1 MRSILSIIILVSFS
15 LNISARNIISSSDYS
30 DLFYLIHW
38 IDKKELSKNSAD
50 MLKSVRRRN
59 ITIAELS
66 NIFISDTVYVIHV
79 NDVHNVAYYEMIYSD
94 HDNISYQYQ
103 LSTDHCNRQNYEI
116 IDLVL
121 TQIKKHNQFSTKK
134 NKRIKTGS
142 LPVVI
147 YEIIR
152 RRDDSYSFTVYRAQ
166 YKYTFDTGWEKEK

>member
-1 MRSILSIIILVSFS
+1 MKSILSIIILVSFS

-94 HDNISYQYQ
+94 HDSISYQYQ
-103 LSTDHCNRQNYEI
+103 LSSDHFYRKNYEI
-116 IDLVL
+116 INLVL
-121 TQIKKHNQFSTKK
+121 SQIKKHNPQK
-134 NKRIKTGS
+134 
-142 LPVVI
+142 
-147 YEIIR
+147 R
-152 RRDDSYSFTVYRAQ
+152 RRKKCYFPPNFFSSF
-166 YKYTFDTGWEKEK
+166 F

>member
-79 NDVHNVAYYEMIYSD
+79 NEYFLSISAIY
-94 HDNISYQYQ
+94 
-103 LSTDHCNRQNYEI
+103 
-116 IDLVL
+116 
-121 TQIKKHNQFSTKK
+121 
-134 NKRIKTGS
+134 
-142 LPVVI
+142 
-147 YEIIR
+147 
-152 RRDDSYSFTVYRAQ
+152 
-166 YKYTFDTGWEKEK
+166 